1 MNLRWRE
8 NWLRAFDCSSAE
20 VKCGPTQ
27 QKLKQENF
35 QQRRLLDRDVYIL
48 IPIPFPPHP
57 WSLATS
63 TQGQYMSR
71 LNTTVTCIF
80 KALLLKTHLNVILG
94 QFFFKGKYEQCT
106 YTVASWTRFRAEEDS
121 NAVADDR
128 DGGWELTWLNLVHCS
143 CFSKTTAGSAWLYDW
158 MDFRNQAHHR

>member
-1 MNLRWRE
+1 
-8 NWLRAFDCSSAE
+8 
-20 VKCGPTQ
+20 
-27 QKLKQENF
+27 
-35 QQRRLLDRDVYIL
+35 
-48 IPIPFPPHP
+48 
-57 WSLATS
+57 
-63 TQGQYMSR
+63 MSR

-143 CFSKTTAGSAWLYDW
+143 CFSKTTAGSA
-158 MDFRNQAHHR
+158 